1 MTRRGSIVTV
11 GSFDGVHLGHR
22 AVLGEIARRGRE
34 AGLRSVLVTFD
45 PHPLEI
51 VNPPAAPPLLTVGAE
66 RLEILAQ
73 QTLDEVRLLAFDRR
87 IASLAPEEFVR
98 EILLERCGMRALV
111 IGHDHGFG
119 RGRSGDV
126 NTLRALGA
134 EHGFEVDVVAPVDRG
149 AQRVSSSLIRRA
161 VTGGDLDTARALL
174 GRPYSVSGTVQPG
187 ARRGRT
193 IGVPTINLAPPSA
206 RKLLPPDGVYAVMV
220 ETPAGR
226 FGGML
231 NQGTRPTFGE
241 TTRTLE
247 AHLFGFDGDLYG
259 RAVRLDWIRRIR
271 DVRRF
276 DSAEELKAQLAHDR
290 ASAEAALASAH
301 DPSGATGVRHH
312 E

>member
-1 MTRRGSIVTV
+1 MTRPGSIVTV
-11 GSFDGVHLGHR
+11 GSFDGLHLGHR

-45 PHPLEI
+45 PHPLEV

-87 IASLAPEEFVR
+87 IAALAPEEFVR

-134 EHGFEVDVVAPVDRG
+134 EHGFEVDVVAPVDHG
-149 AQRVSSSLIRRA
+149 PQRVSSSLIRRA
-161 VTGGDLDTARALL
+161 VAGGDLDTARALL
-174 GRPYSVSGTVQPG
+174 GRPYSVSGVVQRG
-187 ARRGRT
+187 AQRGRT

-220 ETPAGR
+220 ETPFGR

-276 DSAEELKAQLAHDR
+276 ASAEELKAQLAHDR

>member
-45 PHPLEI
+45 PHPLEV
-51 VNPPAAPPLLTVGAE
+51 VNPPAAPSLLTVGAE

-206 RKLLPPDGVYAVMV
+206 RKLLPPDGVYAVRV
-220 ETPAGR
+220 ETPFGR

-276 DSAEELKAQLAHDR
+276 ASAEELKAQLAHDR

>member
-1 MTRRGSIVTV
+1 MSRGSIVTV

-22 AVLGEIARRGRE
+22 AVLEEIARRGRE

-45 PHPLEI
+45 PHPLEV
-51 VNPPAAPPLLTVGAE
+51 VNPPAAPPLLTVGVE
-66 RLEILAQ
+66 RFEVLAQ
-73 QTLDEVRLLAFDRR
+73 TALDEVRLLRFDRR
-87 IASLAPEEFVR
+87 IAALAPEEFVR
-98 EILLERCGMRALV
+98 EILLGRCAMRALV

-119 RGRSGDV
+119 RGRSGDAE
-126 NTLRALGA
+126 TLRRLGA
-134 EHGFEVDVVAPVDRG
+134 MHGFEVDVVAPVDRG
-149 AQRVSSSLIRRA
+149 RQRVSSSLIRRA
-161 VTGGDLDTARALL
+161 VAGGDLATARLLL
-174 GRPYSVSGTVQPG
+174 GRPYSVSGIVGRG
-187 ARRGRT
+187 AQRGRS
-193 IGVPTINLAPPSA
+193 IGVPTINLVPPSA

-220 ETPAGR
+220 ETPGGR

-247 AHLFGFDGDLYG
+247 AHLFGFDGDLYD
-259 RAVRLDWIRRIR
+259 RAVRIDWIARLR

-276 DSAEELKAQLAHDR
+276 ASAEELKAQLAHDR

-301 DPSGATGVRHH
+301 EPPDASGVRHH

>member
-73 QTLDEVRLLAFDRR
+73 QTLDEVCLLAFDRR

-174 GRPYSVSGTVQPG
+174 GRPYSVSGVVQRG
-187 ARRGRT
+187 AQRGRT
-193 IGVPTINLAPPSA
+193 IGVPTINLAPPST

-220 ETPAGR
+220 ETPSGR

-247 AHLFGFDGDLYG
+247 AHLFAFDGDLYG

>member
-22 AVLGEIARRGRE
+22 AVLGEIARRAAE

-45 PHPLEI
+45 PHPLEV

-73 QTLDEVRLLAFDRR
+73 TTLDEVRLLRFDRR
-87 IASLAPEEFVR
+87 IAALAPEEFVR

-126 NTLRALGA
+126 NTLRRLGA
-134 EHGFEVDVVAPVDRG
+134 EHGFVVDVVAPVDRG

-161 VTGGDLDTARALL
+161 VAGGDLDTAAALL
-174 GRPYSVSGTVQPG
+174 GRPYSVSGVVERG
-187 ARRGRT
+187 AQRGRT
-193 IGVPTINLAPPSA
+193 IGVPTINLAAPSP

-220 ETPAGR
+220 ETPSGR

-231 NQGTRPTFGE
+231 NQGTRPTVGD

-247 AHLFGFDGDLYG
+247 ANLFGFEGDLYD
-259 RAVRLDWIRRIR
+259 RTVRIDWIRRIR

-276 DSAEELKAQLAHDR
+276 ASLEDLKAQLAHDR

-301 DPSGATGVRHH
+301 DPSGAPGARHH